1 MFSVTILGNN
11 SAVPAYDRHP
21 TSQVVSTNHHTFL
34 VDCGEG
40 AQIQMM
46 KYKIRRSR
54 ISHIFISHLHGDHF
68 FGLAGLITSFGLL
81 GRTQDLHIFSP
92 GPLKEIIELQLKA
105 GETLMPYQLFFH
117 SIQNAG
123 VLLDEEKMKVECF
136 KTTHRIECYGFK
148 FTEKKKPRKID
159 GDKIKA
165 YDIPATFYERLK
177 EGADYT
183 RQNGEVIKNEW
194 VTEAAPHEKIYAYCG
209 DTRYEEKLVRY
220 IKGADLVYHET
231 TYLDNKREIAESRF
245 HSTSRQAAELAK
257 KAGVGKLLIG
267 HFSSRYE
274 KLDDFETEA
283 REVFENTFIATEG
296 VSYFV

>member
-105 GETLMPYQLFFH
+105 GETLMPYKLFFH
-117 SIQNAG
+117 PIANAG
-123 VLLDEEKMKVECF
+123 VLLNEEKIKVECF

-159 GDKIKA
+159 GDKIKEYNIPISF
-165 YDIPATFYERLK
+165 YDRLK
-177 EGADYT
+177 EGEDYT
-183 RQNGEVIKNEW
+183 QQSGEVIKNEW
-194 VTEAAPHEKIYAYCG
+194 VTEAAPREKVYVYCG
-209 DTRYEEKLVRY
+209 DTRYEEKLIRH
-220 IKGADLVYHET
+220 IKEADLVYHET

-245 HSTSRQAAELAK
+245 HSTSRQAALLAQ

-296 VSYFV
+296 VSYLV

>member
-296 VSYFV
+296 VSYIV